1 MAFYAFALEPPLPR
15 TEFVDVVPEHED
27 GGCGDGS
34 MSVFERAVVNVL
46 MGFPDAYRAVAD
58 EVNRLREKLRSS
70 P

>member
-15 TEFVDVVPEHED
+15 TEFVDVPEDEG

-46 MGFPDAYRAVAD
+46 MAFPDAYRAVAE
-58 EVNRLREKLRSS
+58 EVNRLREKLRPS

>member
-15 TEFVDVVPEHED
+15 TVFAEVPEQQAEA
-27 GGCGDGS
+27 GGEGE

-46 MGFPDAYRAVAD
+46 MAFPEAYQAVAE
-58 EVNRLREKLRSS
+58 EVNKLRENLRS